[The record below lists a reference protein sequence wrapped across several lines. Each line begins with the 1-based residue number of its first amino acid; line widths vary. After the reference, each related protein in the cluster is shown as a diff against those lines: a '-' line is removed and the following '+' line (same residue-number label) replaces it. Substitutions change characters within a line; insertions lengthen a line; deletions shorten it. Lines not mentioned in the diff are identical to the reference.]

1 MIWKHFPHYWPF
13 VSKIHQ
19 SPVFSRHK
27 GPLIRI
33 LDAFFVLSLDKLVK
47 KTVEWVMNLDDTTL
61 MWRHWM
67 TCFVFRKPWCGDFF
81 FTRGRFWPSG
91 IVIACGC
98 MCVCAFVCACMCVR
112 QPRKLVH
119 KKTHYLLKLEPP
131 NSGKRYKS
139 PWLKSLL
146 FLVNWL
152 WPSRSNWS

>member
-1 MIWKHFPHYWPF
+1 MGHDNVMIWKHFPHYWPF

-81 FTRGRFWPSG
+81 FYPRTVLTFGY
-91 IVIACGC
+91 CHC
-98 MCVCAFVCACMCVR
+98 MRLYVCLCIRVCVYVCASTPKACPQENSLSVEAR
-112 QPRKLVH
+112 TTKFGKKIQKPLV
-119 KKTHYLLKLEPP
+119 KIPIVF
-131 NSGKRYKS
+131 G
-139 PWLKSLL
+139 
-146 FLVNWL
+146 
-152 WPSRSNWS
+152 